1 MLMMTNNREK
11 VIVCPAIS
19 VVVIVGF
26 VLLASS
32 CVSPE
37 EITTLE
43 ERVAALEDPMDDWE
57 GTAIE
62 FVCGGQYVP
71 DAEVTM
77 QGSVVQGELDL
88 HVSFHNNTHG
98 YRDCGDY
105 MFVPEIQPRL
115 DLANIT
121 VGTGGIYRGDKAYWV
136 VGMSSWK
143 KAPDDRWGVVIII
156 DNECTQCDHVW
167 GQKIFADKYPFT
179 VGGGTAAVIHIQ
191 IPGR

>member
-1 MLMMTNNREK
+1 MLMMTKNREK

-77 QGSVVQGELDL
+77 KGSIVQGDLDL

-98 YRDCGDY
+98 YRDCGEY

-121 VGTGGIYRGDKAYWV
+121 VGTGGIYRGDKAYWI

-143 KAPDDRWGVVIII
+143 KTPDDRWGVVIII
-156 DNECTQCDHVW
+156 DNECTVCEHEW

>member
-1 MLMMTNNREK
+1 MIKKGRNGMIMRM
-11 VIVCPAIS
+11 AIS
-19 VVVIVGF
+19 TVVIVGF
-26 VLLASS
+26 VLSVSS

-37 EITTLE
+37 EIKALE
-43 ERVAALEDPMDDWE
+43 ERVAALEDPTDDWE
-57 GTAIE
+57 DTTIE

-77 QGSVVQGELDL
+77 KGSVVRGELDI
-88 HVSFHNNTHG
+88 HVSFQRNTHG

-115 DLANIT
+115 DLATIT

-167 GQKIFADKYPFT
+167 GQKIFADRYPFT